1 MRRQLLIAAGLTLAV
16 AGMVLSAGGAY
27 LYVWDRGQTDAIA
40 RGVRVAGV
48 DVGGLRAAQARALLE
63 SRLVVRLSRPVR
75 LVAGKHVFLVRPGGA
90 AGLRVEVG
98 RMVELA
104 VRRSRAGGMLRR
116 AWRAFRNEPVRTTI
130 PLQAAFSDSS
140 LARYVE
146 NVARVVDEPAKSASV
161 EPAAATLRVV
171 AGHGGIAVEQD
182 ALRSLLARTLLRVDG
197 TRTLRVPTR
206 PTRPRWTTADLA
218 RRYPSFILVDREAF
232 TLRLYRH
239 LKLARTYP
247 IAVGR
252 AGLETPAGLYH
263 VNDREVNPSWHVP
276 KSAWA
281 GDLAGRVI
289 PPGPSDPIKARW
301 LGFWDGAGIHGT
313 EETWSLGHA
322 ASHGCIRM
330 SIADVE
336 QLYPLVPMGTPI
348 YVG

>member
-1 MRRQLLIAAGLTLAV
+1 MRRRLLVATGLALALAGV
-16 AGMVLSAGGAY
+16 ALSAGAAY
-27 LYVWDRGQTDAIA
+27 AYVWDRGQSDAIA
-40 RGVRVAGV
+40 PGVRIAGV
-48 DVGGLRAAQARALLE
+48 DVGGLRAGQARRLLE

-75 LVAGKHVFLVRPGGA
+75 LVAGEHLFLLRPRG
-90 AGLRVEVG
+90 AGLRVDVDH
-98 RMVELA
+98 MVALA
-104 VRRSRAGGMLRR
+104 VRESRAGGMVRR
-116 AWRAFRNEPVRTTI
+116 IWRALWGRPVHATI

-140 LARYVE
+140 LATYAE
-146 NVARVVDEPAKSASV
+146 NVAHVVDEPAKSAAVKPS
-161 EPAAATLRVV
+161 ASTLQIVPGR
-171 AGHGGIAVEQD
+171 GGIAVERD
-182 ALRSLLARTLLRVDG
+182 ELRALLARTLLRVDAARRL
-197 TRTLRVPTR
+197 TIPTR
-206 PTRPRWTTADLA
+206 PTRPRWTTADLV
-218 RRYPSFILVDREAF
+218 RRYPSYILVDREAF
-232 TLRLYRH
+232 TLRLFRH
-239 LKLARTYP
+239 LRLARTYP

-281 GDLAGRVI
+281 GDLAGRII

-301 LGFWDGAGIHGT
+301 LGFWNGAGIHGT

-336 QLYPLVPMGTPI
+336 QLYPLVPMGTPV